1 MKYTNLTAAP
11 EKVGGSEEGSRNAAL
26 RCASPWFSEVGT
38 AADTSPLKMLSSD
51 VDDEEA
57 RRRSAP
63 GISRA
68 AYVEGSQAGSTRIK
82 PAARAPS
89 SAPASPSPSPSPL
102 PLRSYRT
109 TTVAQTTSP
118 GEYKSESAL
127 ADTTVNISG
136 GELLLH
142 PPCSLIAGTRTFS
155 CRLSCP
161 PSLWLCGP
169 SSRR

>member
-11 EKVGGSEEGSRNAAL
+11 EKVGGSEEGSRNVAL

-89 SAPASPSPSPSPL
+89 SAPASPSPSPIL
-102 PLRSYRT
+102 LVT
-109 TTVAQTTSP
+109 AVVIAVHITAAATALTIGVAAAAFIVTEAPEPKARAIMTIAQA
-118 GEYKSESAL
+118 SE
-127 ADTTVNISG
+127 
-136 GELLLH
+136 
-142 PPCSLIAGTRTFS
+142 
-155 CRLSCP
+155 
-161 PSLWLCGP
+161 
-169 SSRR
+169 

>member
-11 EKVGGSEEGSRNAAL
+11 EKVGGSEEGSRNVAL
-26 RCASPWFSEVGT
+26 SCASPWFSEVGT

-89 SAPASPSPSPSPL
+89 SAPASPL

-142 PPCSLIAGTRTFS
+142 PPCSLFGGKRTFS
-155 CRLSCP
+155 CRFSCP
-161 PSLWLCGP
+161 PSVEM
-169 SSRR
+169 